1 MLKRLANVRKN
12 RLALVSVLLAFLL
25 YLFVSSCALTQ
36 DCSPY
41 KRTDPKRCKC
51 IRDNGEPAR
60 AKECSKV
67 ANKVYRERAR
77 KDCYRTCYDMIDCE
91 RCLDI

>member
-1 MLKRLANVRKN
+1 MLCTIQKYLAAVFFVAS
-12 RLALVSVLLAFLL
+12 LATCAA
-25 YLFVSSCALTQ
+25 SCTTV

-41 KRTDPKRCKC
+41 KRTDPRRCKC
-51 IRDNGEPAR
+51 IRDNGDHKR

-67 ANKVYRERAR
+67 ANKAYREKAR